1 MKFNNLALAALGIA
15 GTQAQ
20 SSCTF
25 SLNLYEIDDVAC
37 EGDVDDTET
46 ISMDIGVCTHHPDW
60 GDDVFVY
67 VPYCSMTYGMS
78 YFVYEDA
85 SCLIPYTGVSSQFGC
100 PNRGCCHFTSADT
113 LTDIDGD
120 GSGDFAIAITFSV
133 DVYAQVGSEFG
144 LSFFECIGEAFKF
157 G

>member
-25 SLNLYEIDDVAC
+25 SLNFYEIDDLDC
-37 EGDVDDTET
+37 SGDIDDTET
-46 ISMDIGVCTHHPDW
+46 VSLDIGVCTGHPDA
-60 GDDVFVY
+60 DVFVY

-85 SCLIPYTGVSSQFGC
+85 SCLIPYTGISSQFGC
-100 PNRGCCHFTSADT
+100 PNRGCCHLTSADT
-113 LTDIDGD
+113 LSDWDGD
-120 GSGDFAIAITFSV
+120 GTDDYGIAITFNV

-144 LSFFECIGEAFKF
+144 LSFFECIAEAFKF